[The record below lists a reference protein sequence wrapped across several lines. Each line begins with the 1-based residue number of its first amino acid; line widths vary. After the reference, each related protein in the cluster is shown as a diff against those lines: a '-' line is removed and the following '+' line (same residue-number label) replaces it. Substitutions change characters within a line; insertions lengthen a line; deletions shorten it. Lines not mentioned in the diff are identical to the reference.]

1 MAYKTL
7 TIASDN
13 GVEIQR
19 ISKSLGPY
27 KDTPRYRIVVSR
39 VCRDSSRGKDVRKKK
54 EGGKG
59 KKENAVG
66 KTETF
71 KVFQG
76 ITTKSYYRKRI
87 SLRLCSSRRQEVRE
101 FRVSIGN
108 LSAPHRSF
116 ILPAFRP
123 LRRSLPRR
131 EKDL

>member
-54 EGGKG
+54 GREERKERERGGKNG
-59 KKENAVG
+59 DV
-66 KTETF
+66 
-71 KVFQG
+71 
-76 ITTKSYYRKRI
+76 
-87 SLRLCSSRRQEVRE
+87 
-101 FRVSIGN
+101 
-108 LSAPHRSF
+108 
-116 ILPAFRP
+116 
-123 LRRSLPRR
+123 
-131 EKDL
+131 